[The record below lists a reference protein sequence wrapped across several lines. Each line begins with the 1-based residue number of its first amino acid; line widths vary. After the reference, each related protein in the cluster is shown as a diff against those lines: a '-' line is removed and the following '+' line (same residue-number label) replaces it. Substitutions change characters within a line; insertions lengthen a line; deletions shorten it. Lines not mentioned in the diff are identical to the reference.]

1 MGLPLYS
8 EGAQQPAEEDSTV
21 LTAFAA
27 GLPSERS
34 ASFGIEGPVLM
45 VDGDVPAALRLDPRT
60 VLHRCDL
67 PDDVAWA
74 RPRVAEALR
83 SAGYQLCDE
92 VTLYATP
99 VALQVLGLT
108 FSEWDLWGFDLDDAF
123 AALRMAAAGE
133 AWDPVLSKITFN
145 PGSEP

>member
-8 EGAQQPAEEDSTV
+8 EGTQPPLEEDAAV
-21 LTAFAA
+21 LTAYAA

-45 VDGDVPAALRLDPRT
+45 VDGDVPAALRLDPRS
-60 VLHRCDL
+60 VLHRRDL

-74 RPRVAEALR
+74 RPLVGEALQA
-83 SAGYQLCDE
+83 AGYQLFDE
-92 VTLYATP
+92 NTLYATP

-108 FSEWDLWGFDLDDAF
+108 FSQWDLWGFDLDEAF
-123 AALRMAAAGE
+123 GALRMAAAGE
-133 AWDPVLSKITFN
+133 AWDPVLATITFD
-145 PGSEP
+145 PGSAP

>member
-8 EGAQQPAEEDSTV
+8 EGTPGPPVEDSVV
-21 LTAFAA
+21 LAAFAA

-34 ASFGIEGPVLM
+34 SSFAIEGPVLM

-60 VLHRCDL
+60 VLVRGDL

-74 RPRVAEALR
+74 RSPVADAVR
-83 SAGYQLCDE
+83 HAGYLLCDE
-92 VTLYATP
+92 TTLFATP

-108 FSEWDLWGFDLDDAF
+108 FSEWDLWGLDLDEAF
-123 AALRMAAAGE
+123 ASLRVAALGE
-133 AWDPVLSKITFN
+133 AWDPVLASITN
-145 PGSEP
+145 PGGAP